1 MTSIINHRQQD
12 RPKHKKYTLQHWHLL
27 KINPTLEKTFLE
39 SPKNDNSQKPKPEG
53 YNRYNKIELNE
64 VKSENVK
71 AAKGQCIPF
80 LPNNQKPCCGKTFKT
95 ATLPRL
101 P

>member
-1 MTSIINHRQQD
+1 MTSIINRRQQD
-12 RPKHKKYTLQHWHLL
+12 CRKHKKASV
-27 KINPTLEKTFLE
+27 KNKPNIRENILE
-39 SPKNDNSQKPKPEG
+39 SPKNDNSQKTKPEG

-64 VKSENVK
+64 VKSENAK
-71 AAKGQCIPF
+71 AAKGHCIPF
-80 LPNNQKPCCGKTFKT
+80 LPNNQKLCCGKTFKT